1 MTNCTYCTYWRSTW
15 TNTVLYTVHC
25 NLLREQ
31 ILSALNTPHT
41 HTHKE
46 NSNCDVMDV
55 LTSVVVVVISQCIC
69 VPEHYSIHLKYVQ
82 FIFVNFAPIKW
93 KQWNWP
99 IW

>member
-1 MTNCTYCTYWRSTW
+1 MLAVE
-15 TNTVLYTVHC
+15 TNTVLYTMHC

-31 ILSALNTPHT
+31 ILTHHT

-55 LTSVVVVVISQCIC
+55 LTSVVMVVISQCIF
-69 VPEHYSIHLKYVQ
+69 VSEHYSIHLKYVL

-93 KQWNWP
+93 KQWNCP